1 MSGALSQAR
10 RYSLKENRFAI
21 MMHLSRRR
29 LLQSLLAATALPAWA
44 QQASAQQSGTPTP
57 NPFRFE
63 DVVRRAR
70 ELSSAAYEAVPTQ
83 LPEPLNRLSFDDY
96 RDIRFRPDKAL
107 LASGNGPFRMQMFHL
122 GFLYQRPVT
131 VNIIRDGVPTPVPY
145 QRELFDY
152 GRNKIERPLPVNL
165 GFAGFR
171 LHYPLN
177 DPKVFDELI
186 AFLGASYFR
195 FLGQGQKYGLSARGL
210 AINVKSEETE
220 EFPHFREFWIEMP
233 KPEDDRA
240 IVFALLDSPSVTGAY
255 RFVIYPSKETALNVT
270 ATLFPRQ
277 RLESVG
283 VAPLTS
289 MYFEGENDRKPTD
302 DYRQE
307 VHDSDGL
314 LMQSGHGEWIW
325 RPLRN
330 PGRKAISSF
339 SDNNP
344 RGFGLMQRDRVF
356 ENYQDLEASYHQ
368 RPGYWVEPVGEWG
381 EGFVELMELP
391 TPDETHDNIVAYWQ
405 PARAYE
411 PGQEVNLSYR
421 LRAAGAIGT
430 MHPGGKAINTFQAPP
445 RASGSNAPSDPT
457 HRRFIIDFAGGNLP
471 YYFSAPDQV
480 QLVPSTS
487 VGQITNTFLMPN
499 DHTGGFRAAIDVKLE
514 PGQSTDLRAFL
525 KAGSRTLT
533 ETWTYPWSAE

>member
-1 MSGALSQAR
+1 
-10 RYSLKENRFAI
+10 
-21 MMHLSRRR
+21 MMLLSRRS

-44 QQASAQQSGTPTP
+44 QQAVSQQQSAAPAP

-70 ELSSAAYEAVPTQ
+70 ELSAAPFETAIPQ

-96 RDIRFRPDKAL
+96 RDIRFRTDRAL
-107 LASGNGPFRMQMFHL
+107 LASGNGLFRMQLFHL

-131 VNIIRDGVPTPVPY
+131 VNILRDGVPTPVPY

-177 DPKVFDELI
+177 SPKVLDELI

-195 FLGQGQKYGLSARGL
+195 FLGQDQKYGLSARGL
-210 AINVKSEETE
+210 AINVEGGETE

-233 KPEDDRA
+233 KPDSDRA
-240 IVFALLDSPSVTGAY
+240 TVFALLDSPSVTGAY
-255 RFVIYPSKETALNVT
+255 RFEIYPSKETTLDVT

-277 RLESVG
+277 RIENLG
-283 VAPLTS
+283 LAPLTS

-314 LMQSGHGEWIW
+314 LMQSGQGEWIW

-330 PGRKAISSF
+330 SDKKAISSF
-339 SDNNP
+339 SDTNP

-356 ENYQDLEASYHQ
+356 EHYQDLEASYHQ
-368 RPGYWVEPVGEWG
+368 RPGYWVEPIGEWG
-381 EGFVELMELP
+381 EGWVELAELP
-391 TPDETHDNIVAYWQ
+391 TPNETHDNIVAYWQ

-411 PGQEVNLSYR
+411 PGQEVTISYR
-421 LRAAGAIGT
+421 LRSVAAIGT
-430 MHPGGKAINTFQAPP
+430 MHPGGRAVNTFQTPP
-445 RASGSNAPSDPT
+445 RASGSNAPGDRT

-471 YYFSAPDQV
+471 YYLGAPDQV

-487 VGQITNTFLMPN
+487 AGQITNTFIMPN
-499 DHTGGFRAAIDVKLE
+499 DHINGFRAAIDVKLE

-525 KAGSRTLT
+525 KAGNRTLT
-533 ETWTYPWSAE
+533 ETWTYPWAVG